1 MSPSTIEPGRGLDVL
16 DELPIRMYRQN
27 AGPVAGNSAGR
38 HSVYL
43 PTTEVTNTNRQYDCL
58 VLRSELDFQ
67 TKETKSPNRSEP
79 RIMISQVPIC
89 DDRHWKKPLCHD
101 DDSDDSDYSVSSSLA
116 DVMSQVWN
124 ENENLQQLPHESRVG
139 FEGRLSQLPC
149 KNLDAV
155 TIQLKQGKEHNV
167 APHPALAGNLSTI
180 WPSCPVEMDHAPL
193 IIKWELHRVARHC
206 SVVLENA
213 SIQYSPLWEDQ
224 SVFRDALK
232 GIPCFQGKT
241 FPEACDTEVWLRGLA
256 DSSHSGEVVVFKAV
270 LRLDPKTGDARLDFE
285 LPALEK
291 SCRLSRKFAPDRFID
306 LKLRIG
312 NRAKAE
318 ADNLDLALARWLV
331 RSRHPFLSRKWAAF
345 FIDEFKSKNAKVTPA
360 SEFAEERQVILFAEQ
375 GQGIE
380 SSTMLNWLLQT
391 DQNLDQPY
399 MKLFHRISQGILS
412 PGSVLV
418 DLKWNFVLEKKQL
431 RNYLMDEESPTG
443 NVMNDGIGRV
453 SLALMRKVQHALG
466 LDYLPSAIQGR
477 IGSAK
482 GIWVLDIGTQPSR
495 IWIETYKSQE
505 KWNCDWEDPQHRTL
519 EILTR
524 SAGLE
529 IAQLNHQFISILE
542 SQSVNRQ
549 LTRTAI
555 VKHMKNHLQMSLDS
569 AKEAMKHPELFRKWI
584 HETSYPS
591 YGGKAES
598 WFVGGL
604 PKGWPEQMSFLSDG
618 GFNPLQLGFLHNLV
632 LNHMESQLKETKN
645 KMKIKIN
652 QSTWALIIVDFQ
664 RVLGPDEVQLC
675 FSSPFNDGLEDR
687 YDLEGFDVLVA
698 RCPAHLPS
706 DIQKV
711 KAVFK
716 PELRHLKDVIV
727 FPCTGQ
733 EPLADKLSGGDYDG
747 DKAWICWDKDIVNNF
762 RNAEVP
768 TKPSFDGYFEPNKR
782 TVKSLISMH
791 GQSNFL
797 DHLLEEAFT
806 FHLAPKFVGICT
818 NYKERLAYHKD
829 SLDVSS
835 VLNMSWL
842 LSTLVDQTKSGFMF
856 NDKIWRRFQKE
867 YCENQV
873 FLKRPA
879 YKNDSIGSISGPCHI
894 LDFLKFTMQELIQQG
909 LTDLH
914 RYRSDQ
920 NGNGGPLVLSTFD
933 KDLISYWNEFEAGA
947 KNLICEQD
955 PASNWL
961 LELRSNLERDI
972 HQCAS
977 CWVEMMSGPDGR
989 DHYLDKAASVYER
1002 WDSISPQ
1009 ITTRSASVGFGIWV
1023 LTRPFTHSPLLETW
1037 QLLKASLTFKLYH
1050 KKPKFVW
1057 QIAGRQLQFI
1067 KSTRTKAPIP
1077 VISRTYKVLRP
1088 DGKRIAQHCVSE
1100 DGVLAENISI
1110 PD

>member
-1 MSPSTIEPGRGLDVL
+1 
-16 DELPIRMYRQN
+16 
-27 AGPVAGNSAGR
+27 
-38 HSVYL
+38 
-43 PTTEVTNTNRQYDCL
+43 
-58 VLRSELDFQ
+58 
-67 TKETKSPNRSEP
+67 
-79 RIMISQVPIC
+79 
-89 DDRHWKKPLCHD
+89 
-101 DDSDDSDYSVSSSLA
+101 
-116 DVMSQVWN
+116 
-124 ENENLQQLPHESRVG
+124 
-139 FEGRLSQLPC
+139 
-149 KNLDAV
+149 
-155 TIQLKQGKEHNV
+155 
-167 APHPALAGNLSTI
+167 
-180 WPSCPVEMDHAPL
+180 
-193 IIKWELHRVARHC
+193 
-206 SVVLENA
+206 
-213 SIQYSPLWEDQ
+213 
-224 SVFRDALK
+224 
-232 GIPCFQGKT
+232 
-241 FPEACDTEVWLRGLA
+241 
-256 DSSHSGEVVVFKAV
+256 
-270 LRLDPKTGDARLDFE
+270 
-285 LPALEK
+285 
-291 SCRLSRKFAPDRFID
+291 
-306 LKLRIG
+306 
-312 NRAKAE
+312 
-318 ADNLDLALARWLV
+318 
-331 RSRHPFLSRKWAAF
+331 
-345 FIDEFKSKNAKVTPA
+345 
-360 SEFAEERQVILFAEQ
+360 
-375 GQGIE
+375 
-380 SSTMLNWLLQT
+380 
-391 DQNLDQPY
+391 
-399 MKLFHRISQGILS
+399 
-412 PGSVLV
+412 
-418 DLKWNFVLEKKQL
+418 
-431 RNYLMDEESPTG
+431 MDEESPTG

-453 SLALMRKVQHALG
+453 SLALMRKVQHALK

-482 GIWVLDIGTQPSR
+482 GIWVLDIRTQPSR
-495 IWIETYKSQE
+495 VWIETYKSQE

-519 EILTR
+519 EILNQ

-542 SQSVNRQ
+542 SQSANRQ
-549 LTRTAI
+549 LTRKAI
-555 VKHMKNHLQMSLDS
+555 VKHMKNHLQMRLDS
-569 AKEAMKHPELFRKWI
+569 AKEAMKHPGLFRKWI

-591 YGGKAES
+591 YGGKADS

-604 PKGWPEQMSFLSDG
+604 PKGWPEQMCFLSDG
-618 GFNPLQLGFLHNLV
+618 GFDPLRLGFLHNLA

-645 KMKIKIN
+645 KMKIKIS
-652 QSTWALIIVDFQ
+652 QSTWAFIIVDFQ
-664 RVLGPDEVQLC
+664 RVLGPDEIQLC

-747 DKAWICWDKDIVNNF
+747 DQAWICWDKDIVDNF

-768 TKPSFDGYFEPNKR
+768 TKPSFDGYFEPNKK

-797 DHLLEEAFT
+797 DYLLEEAFT

-842 LSTLVDQTKSGFMF
+842 LSTLVDQTKSGFTF

-867 YCENQV
+867 HCENQV
-873 FLKRPA
+873 FLERPA

-914 RYRSDQ
+914 RYQSDQ
-920 NGNGGPLVLSTFD
+920 NGHGGALGLSTFD
-933 KDLISYWNEFEAGA
+933 KDLISYWNEFEAEA
-947 KNLICEQD
+947 KNLICQQD

-977 CWVEMMSGPDGR
+977 YWVEMMSGPDGR
-989 DHYLDKAASVYER
+989 DHYLVKAASVYER
-1002 WDSISPQ
+1002 WDSILPQ
-1009 ITTRSASVGFGIWV
+1009 ITTRSASAGSVIWI

-1050 KKPKFVW
+1050 GKRPKFVW

-1067 KSTRTKAPIP
+1067 KSTMTKAPIP

-1100 DGVLAENISI
+1100 DGV
-1110 PD
+1110 